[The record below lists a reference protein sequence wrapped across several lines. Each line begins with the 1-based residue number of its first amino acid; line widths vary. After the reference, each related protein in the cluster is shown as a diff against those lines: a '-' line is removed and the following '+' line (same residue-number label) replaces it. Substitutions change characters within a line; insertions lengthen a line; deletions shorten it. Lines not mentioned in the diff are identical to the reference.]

1 MRKEILTQIA
11 IGGDAMSALPIPFA
25 VASSLEQAFK
35 GAITAAGL
43 EAPDSINPDG
53 AIHRFSSNGRRGD
66 DSGWYV
72 LHTDGTAAGAF
83 GCWRSGLQSTW
94 CEKSDKQM
102 TQAER
107 DAHRRHIVAMQ
118 AQRETDTALRHESAA
133 TDAAQRLK
141 AATACTN
148 HGYTTAKGVQ
158 CHALYVDTT
167 GALIVPMRDTAGKL
181 HSLQTIA
188 PDGGK
193 RFLFGGL
200 MRACYHSI
208 GKPADLLIVCEG
220 YATGA
225 SLHETTGHA
234 VAVAFNAGN
243 LEPVAVALRAK
254 YPALKIII
262 AADDDHLTPNN
273 PGMTK
278 ARAAAQAVAGLLAM
292 PVFPA
297 TRSDKHT
304 DFNDLYLLAGPDAV
318 KECIDSAI
326 NSVAAHAHSTGASG
340 QLGIWLEPKEIKTDL
355 PPAPDFDA
363 KTLMPPTLADF
374 VLDEADRMPC
384 SPDYIAAALIVCLG
398 SVIGARC
405 GIKPKRRDDWI
416 VTPNLFGGI
425 VGDPSSKKS
434 PALGTVT
441 RFLDRLEAKEAK
453 KLEDA
458 KKIFAAETAAFEA
471 HQSAVKASM
480 KKAAG
485 GKPDDLKMNAAIAD
499 LQDLQAPEEPRE
511 RRFKSNDCTVE
522 KLGDL
527 LVHNPQGMLVYRDE
541 LIGLLASW
549 EKEGKEGDKA
559 FYLEGWN
566 GTASFNIDRIGRGS
580 LHIKNLCI
588 SVFGGIQPDLLERY
602 LAGITNSLD
611 NDGRIQRFQMMVYPN
626 AVPWEWRD
634 RYPVKGAREAVRDL
648 FDRLAVFDP
657 VQDGATPHDD
667 FVKLP
672 HFYFDDAAQDI
683 FVEWS
688 TELHTVHIAKEQ
700 NPLMQQHFGK
710 FEKLFCSIALILHLA
725 EGSIGPVTANSA
737 LRAAA
742 WCEYLSG
749 HARRIYGLVEA
760 AKVTTARMVSRR
772 LAEVKLEDG
781 FTVRDMVRKQWTG
794 VTTAMQAE
802 TALAILEENGHVQT
816 QDGINTI
823 GRPTA
828 RYYVNPQIKKVAK

>member
-1 MRKEILTQIA
+1 MDAVDQFKQA
-11 IGGDAMSALPIPFA
+11 I
-25 VASSLEQAFK
+25 E
-35 GAITAAGL
+35 AAGL
-43 EAPDSINPDG
+43 TAPDTIIPGHWHKFPGLQKNAKNKAAYCFMFDDMRG
-53 AIHRFSSNGRRGD
+53 GVFGDFSSGMETTTWQAANSKPYTAEERG
-66 DSGWYV
+66 V
-72 LHTDGTAAGAF
+72 HRARIAA
-83 GCWRSGLQSTW
+83 
-94 CEKSDKQM
+94 
-102 TQAER
+102 
-107 DAHRRHIVAMQ
+107 IQ
-118 AQRETDTALRHESAA
+118 AQRDAEQVQRQQNASRSATVILANTSPARSHEYLTARGIQPHGVRC
-133 TDAAQRLK
+133 DGVRL
-141 AATACTN
+141 
-148 HGYTTAKGVQ
+148 
-158 CHALYVDTT
+158 
-167 GALIVPMRDTAGKL
+167 LIPMRDTSGAVQ
-181 HSLQTIA
+181 SLQTIT
-188 PDGGK
+188 PDGEK
-193 RFLFGGL
+193 RFHSGGKVTGCYFG
-200 MRACYHSI
+200 I
-208 GKPADLLIVCEG
+208 GKPDDLVIVCEG
-220 YATGA
+220 FATGA
-225 SLHETTGHA
+225 SIRESTGHG

-243 LEPVAVALRAK
+243 LQPVAVALHSK
-254 YPALKIII
+254 YPGLKIII
-262 AADDDHLTPNN
+262 AADDDHLTTGN

-278 ARAAAQAVAGLLAM
+278 ARAAAQAVGGFLAV
-292 PVFPA
+292 PSFPA
-297 TRSDKHT
+297 DRPDKAT
-304 DFNDLYLLAGPDAV
+304 DFNDLHLLAGPDAV
-318 KECIDSAI
+318 KQCIDSAI
-326 NSVAAHAHSTGASG
+326 NSVADCAIDTGASG

-384 SPDYIAAALIVCLG
+384 SPDYIAAALVVCLG

-425 VGDPSSKKS
+425 VGEPSSKKS

-441 RFLDRLEAKEAK
+441 RFLDRLEAKEAE

-458 KKIFAAETAAFEA
+458 KKIFEAEKAAFEA
-471 HQSAVKASM
+471 HQAAVKNSM
-480 KKAAG
+480 KTAAK
-485 GKPDDLKMNAAIAD
+485 GKGDHLKMNAAIAD
-499 LQDLQAPEEPRE
+499 LQDLQAPEEPKE
-511 RRFKSNDCTVE
+511 RRFKSNDSTVE

-611 NDGRIQRFQMMVYPN
+611 NDGRIQRFQVMVFPN
-626 AVPWEWRD
+626 AVAWEWRD

-657 VQDGATPHDD
+657 LQDGAVRHDD

-672 HFYFDDAAQDI
+672 HFCFDDAAQAI

-688 TELHTVHIAKEQ
+688 TELHTVHIAQEQ

-772 LAEVKLEDG
+772 LAEGKLDDG
-781 FTVRDMVRKQWTG
+781 FTVRDMVRKQWSG

-802 TALAILEENGHVQT
+802 TALAILEENGHVQS
-816 QDGINTI
+816 QDGINTL
-823 GRPTA
+823 GRPTV